1 MHLKELD
8 ANLLVVLDALL
19 IDASVSRA
27 AERLGRSP
35 SAVSHALANL
45 RQLFDDELFVRAG
58 QRLVATARARQ
69 LAPAVHVIVAGM
81 ESLLRPAA
89 PFDPASQERAF
100 TLACGESLEL
110 TLLPRMRME
119 LAHSAPGI
127 SLSCLRPA
135 AQAHED
141 LRQGRVH
148 FRIGGAMEEDAADLC
163 WQPLFTDRLATFAA
177 PGHALCGAAP
187 SVEQFAAAGH
197 VVVESLEGAGGG
209 IESRLAELG
218 HAPKVIARTGSVFAG
233 VFLALEEGALVS
245 IPDSVAKAVSSRV
258 PLGGVR
264 QPFAAIEYP
273 VGLGWHRSLDRDE
286 CHEWLR
292 QRFVEAAG
300 KAD

>member
-45 RQLFDDELFVRAG
+45 RQLFGDELFVRAG
-58 QRLVATARARQ
+58 QRLVATARAQQ

-110 TLLPRMRME
+110 TLLPRMRRE
-119 LAHSAPGI
+119 LAENAPGI
-127 SLSCLRPA
+127 SLFCERQA
-135 AQAHED
+135 ALPQED
-141 LRQGRVH
+141 LRLGRVH
-148 FRIGGAMEEDAADLC
+148 FRIGRAEEEAADLC
-163 WQPLFTDRLATFAA
+163 WQPLFTDRLVTLAA
-177 PGHALCGAAP
+177 PGHALCTGVPSAAD
-187 SVEQFAAAGH
+187 FAAAGH
-197 VVVESLEGAGGG
+197 VMVEPLEGAGGG
-209 IESRLAELG
+209 VEGRLGDLG
-218 HAPKVIARTGSVFAG
+218 HLPRIIARTGSVFAG

-245 IPDSVAKAVSSRV
+245 IPETAARAISGRVRMDAVA
-258 PLGGVR
+258 

-273 VGLGWHRSLDRDE
+273 IGLGWHRSLDRDE

-292 QRFVEAAG
+292 QRFVAVAG
-300 KAD
+300 KTD